1 MINSTAESVF
11 NENFRV
17 TSIPFSA
24 PKLVIFSGVPI
35 NPKSYQVNSGKYYVT
50 IKANPQVLPVMP
62 SVGQHWNVAGLRKIE
77 NKEIDNYVMQQ
88 HTYEKSF
95 QTISCTLP
103 ESNEELIN
111 FIAKEKDF
119 QGIGAKKAR
128 LLCNALGDDFYEI
141 MNNDSLTSRTRLRSF
156 LSDHSINELFKGY
169 AKYRNL
175 SHCNWMSKNKIPSRI
190 QQQLLKHHDEK
201 TIDAIKKNPFILVSF
216 GMTFKE
222 VDSLVKNSEFNFEM
236 TDYDHRRLSA
246 ALEFALRKQIEKG
259 HTFTSQTD
267 LRPQLSKL
275 FNNDKELISAT
286 FRAGYNKAQYVLNPD
301 TGNFHPTAQLLM
313 ENTIAKRLIKL
324 AKQKNLYDEHS
335 NAAYHY
341 AVAQLPYEMKN
352 KLTKMQIEA
361 IVTCLDNAVSCITGG
376 AGTGKTT
383 VLNTVLKAYS
393 KLGYDIHAI
402 ALSGRAAMRLHESIG
417 FDTLT
422 IARFLK
428 NKPIEIDLATEKALL
443 VIDEASMIDVPTM
456 YRLVTHIHPSVKII
470 FTGDPNQLPPIGSGK
485 VLSDIVESQVI
496 ANTMLDIVKRSEETT
511 GIPEYS
517 RIINDGE
524 MPDKLSTGNIHFH
537 QTQEK
542 DIADVCCELYS
553 QAPFDSK
560 IIAPSKALV
569 AEINKLTQDLVNP
582 YGERLEF
589 NMDGER
595 QFVNYRQDDVIMFT
609 QNHYDKDIRN
619 GSLGTLSNVESKDDY
634 FGEIT
639 LDTAKV
645 LKVDQTILDCIQLGY
660 AITLHK
666 AQGSQFKRV
675 IIAIPKSNIIDRAWI
690 YTAITRA
697 EMEIHI
703 VGDAHKLKSFIETPS
718 KSHLRNSYLLN
729 LLRQFN
735 EQD

>member
-1 MINSTAESVF
+1 MTNTTSADVF

-17 TSIPFSA
+17 TSIPFTA

-35 NPKSYQVNSGKYYVT
+35 DKKSYQVNSGKYYVT
-50 IKANPQVLPVMP
+50 IKANPETLPVMP
-62 SVGQHWNVAGLRKIE
+62 SVGQHWNVSGQRKIE
-77 NKEIDNYVMQQ
+77 DKEIDNYVMQQ
-88 HTYEKSF
+88 HTYEKPF
-95 QTISCTLP
+95 EAISCTLP

-128 LLCNALGDDFYEI
+128 VLCNALGDDFYEI
-141 MNNDSLTSRTRLRSF
+141 INNDSLTSRTRLRSF
-156 LSDHSINELFKGY
+156 LSDNSINELFKGY

-175 SHCNWMSKNKIPSRI
+175 SHCNWMSKNKIPSKI
-190 QQQLLKHHDEK
+190 QQQLIKHHDEK
-201 TIDAIKKNPFILVSF
+201 TIDAIKNNPFILVSF

-222 VDSLVKNSEFNFEM
+222 VDSLVKNSDFNFEM

-259 HTFTSQTD
+259 HTFTSQAD
-267 LRPQLSKL
+267 LKPTLSKL
-275 FNNDKELISAT
+275 FNNDKEMISAT
-286 FRAGYNKAQYVLNPD
+286 FRAGYNKAQYVLNPN
-301 TGNFHPTAQLLM
+301 TGNYHPTPQLLM
-313 ENTIAKRLIKL
+313 ENVIAKRLLKL
-324 AKQKNLYDEHS
+324 AKQKDLYDEHS
-335 NAAYHY
+335 NAAYHF
-341 AVAQLPYEMKN
+341 AVAQLPYE
-352 KLTKMQIEA
+352 LTKMQIEA
-361 IVTCLDNAVSCITGG
+361 VVTCLDNAVSCITGG

-383 VLNTVLKAYS
+383 VLRTVLKAYS
-393 KLGYDIHAI
+393 KLGYYIHAI

-428 NKPIEIDLATEKALL
+428 NSPIGFDLATDKALL

-456 YRLVTHIHPSVKII
+456 YRLITHIHPNVKII
-470 FTGDPNQLPPIGSGK
+470 LTGDPDQLPPIGCGK
-485 VLSDIVESQVI
+485 VLSDVVESKVI
-496 ANTMLDIVKRSEETT
+496 ANSMLDIVKRQAGTT

-517 RIINDGE
+517 RTINQGKVPE
-524 MPDKLSTGNIHFH
+524 KLTTGNIHFH

-542 DIADVCCELYS
+542 DIVDVCCELYS
-553 QAPFDSK
+553 QAPFDSR

-569 AEINKLTQDLVNP
+569 SEINKLTQDLVNP
-582 YGERLEF
+582 DGERLEF

-595 QFVNYRQDDVIMFT
+595 QFVNYKLNDVIMFT

-619 GSLGTLSNVESKDDY
+619 GSLGTLSSVESDDES

-639 LDTAKV
+639 LDTAKT
-645 LKVDQTILDCIQLGY
+645 LKIDQIILDCIQLGY

-697 EMEIHI
+697 EMETHV
-703 VGDAHKLKSFIETPS
+703 VGDAQNLKSFIETPS

-729 LLRQFN
+729 LLRQYN

>member
-1 MINSTAESVF
+1 MINTTADVF
-11 NENFRV
+11 NESFRV
-17 TSIPFSA
+17 TSIPFTA

-35 NPKSYQVNSGKYYVT
+35 DKKSYQVNSGKYYVT
-50 IKANPQVLPVMP
+50 IKANPETLPVMP
-62 SVGQHWNVAGLRKIE
+62 SVGQHWNVAGQRKIE
-77 NKEIDNYVMQQ
+77 DKEIESYVMQQ

-95 QTISCTLP
+95 QEISCTLP
-103 ESNEELIN
+103 KSNEELIN

-119 QGIGAKKAR
+119 EGIGAKKAR
-128 LLCNALGDDFYEI
+128 VLCNALGDDFYEI
-141 MNNDSLTSRTRLRSF
+141 MSNNSLTSRTRLRSF
-156 LSDHSINELFKGY
+156 LSDHSINALFKGY

-201 TIDAIKKNPFILVSF
+201 TIDAIKNNPFILVSF

-222 VDSLVKNSEFNFEM
+222 VDSLVKNSDFNFEM

-259 HTFTSQTD
+259 HTFTSQAD
-267 LRPQLSKL
+267 LRSTLSKL
-275 FNNDKELISAT
+275 FSNDKEMMSAT

-301 TGNFHPTAQLLM
+301 TGNYHPTAQLLM
-313 ENTIAKRLIKL
+313 ENVIAKRLLKL
-324 AKQKNLYDEHS
+324 AKKKDLYDEHS
-335 NAAYHY
+335 NAAYNF
-341 AVAQLPYEMKN
+341 AVAQLPYE
-352 KLTKMQIEA
+352 LTKMQIEA
-361 IVTCLDNAVSCITGG
+361 VVTCLDNAVSCITGG

-383 VLNTVLKAYS
+383 VLRTVLKAYS

-428 NKPIEIDLATEKALL
+428 NSPIEIDLATDKALL

-456 YRLVTHIHPSVKII
+456 YRLITHIHPNVKII
-470 FTGDPNQLPPIGSGK
+470 LTGDPDQLPPIGCGK
-485 VLSDIVESQVI
+485 VLSDIVGSKVI
-496 ANTMLDIVKRSEETT
+496 ANSMLDIVKRQAGTT

-517 RIINDGE
+517 RTINQGKVPE
-524 MPDKLSTGNIHFH
+524 KLTTGNIHFH

-542 DIADVCCELYS
+542 DIVDVCCELYS
-553 QAPFDSK
+553 QAPFDSR

-569 AEINKLTQDLVNP
+569 SEINKLTQDLVNP
-582 YGERLEF
+582 DGERLEF

-595 QFVNYRQDDVIMFT
+595 QFVNYKLNDVIMFT

-619 GSLGTLSNVESKDDY
+619 GSLGTLSSVESDDNY

-666 AQGSQFKRV
+666 AQGSQFKR
-675 IIAIPKSNIIDRAWI
+675 IIVAIPKSNIIDRAWI

-697 EMEIHI
+697 ETEIHI
-703 VGDAHKLKSFIETPS
+703 VGDAEKLKSFIETPS
-718 KSHLRNSYLLN
+718 KSHLRNSYLSN
-729 LLRQFN
+729 LLRQYN